1 MTPAQQLS
9 HCCSAGYN
17 GGMNIQL
24 NNTTMLAYLER
35 HLDQYLADL
44 RTLTAFDSGTQ
55 HKPGVDAVQDWMQ
68 ARLEQMGF
76 TCQRDRQPVLGD
88 NLLATRL
95 GRGGRRVMLLGH
107 ADTVFPVGTAAARPL
122 TIQGPKILGPGA
134 CDMKAGLLT
143 GLYAIQALDEA
154 GFDDYGAIHFLCVC
168 DEEVHERCSLPLI
181 RQVARQSDV
190 AFTLEAARANGDI
203 VTARKTA
210 VWAKLHVH
218 GKAAHAGVEPEKGR
232 SAILGLLRHLLS
244 IDKLNGMR
252 DGVTVNIGRIEG
264 GTQPNVVAEEATAE
278 LDLRAWRAQDMLDLV
293 DALHAE
299 AATPALPG
307 TRVELDVDVSIG
319 MPAMERTP
327 AVARLEALTQKLAE
341 GLGFTVKGASTGGAS
356 DASFVAAEGVPVL
369 DGLGPIGGLDHSP
382 DEYVELASIVSRT
395 ALLAQMIA
403 AVGDLTKSELE

>member
-1 MTPAQQLS
+1 MNSAQP
-9 HCCSAGYN
+9 
-17 GGMNIQL
+17 
-24 NNTTMLAYLER
+24 NTQTMLAYLER

-76 TCQRDRQPVLGD
+76 ICQRDRQPVLGD
-88 NLLATRL
+88 NLLATRP
-95 GRGGRRVMLLGH
+95 GRGGRRIMLLGH

-122 TIQGPKILGPGA
+122 AIQGPIILGPGA

-154 GFDDYGAIHFLCVC
+154 GFDDYGTLHFLCVC

-210 VWAKLHVH
+210 VWAKLRVH

-232 SAILGLLRHLLS
+232 SAILGLLRHLLA

-252 DGVTVNIGRIEG
+252 EGVTVNIGRIEG
-264 GTQPNVVAEEATAE
+264 GTQPNVVAEEAMAE
-278 LDLRAWRAQDMLDLV
+278 LDLRAWRAQDMVDLV
-293 DALHAE
+293 AALHAE

-307 TRVELDVDVSIG
+307 TRVELEADVSIG

-327 AVARLEALTQKLAE
+327 AVARLEALTQQLAE

-382 DEYVELASIVSRT
+382 DEYVELASIIPRT

-403 AVGDLTKSELE
+403 AVGDPAKSALA

>member
-1 MTPAQQLS
+1 MNSAQP
-9 HCCSAGYN
+9 
-17 GGMNIQL
+17 
-24 NNTTMLAYLER
+24 NNQTILDYLER
-35 HLDQYLADL
+35 HLDEYLANL

-76 TCQRDRQPVLGD
+76 TCQRDCQPVLGD

-95 GRGGRRVMLLGH
+95 GRGGGRVMLLGH

-181 RQVARQSDV
+181 RQIARKSDV

-264 GTQPNVVAEEATAE
+264 GTQPNVVAEAAMAE

-293 DALHAE
+293 GALHAE

-327 AVARLEALTQKLAE
+327 AVARLEALAQELAE

-382 DEYVELASIVSRT
+382 DEYVELASIVPRT
-395 ALLAQMIA
+395 ALLAHMIA
-403 AVGDLTKSELE
+403 AVGDKMKSELK

>member
-1 MTPAQQLS
+1 
-9 HCCSAGYN
+9 
-17 GGMNIQL
+17 MNRLPDNAIL
-24 NNTTMLAYLER
+24 LAYLNN
-35 HLDQYLADL
+35 HLDHFLADL
-44 RTLTAFDSGTQ
+44 RTLTALEAGTH
-55 HKPGVDAVQDWMQ
+55 HKPGVDAVQDWLQ
-68 ARLEQMGF
+68 ARLERLGF

-88 NLLATRL
+88 NLVATRT
-95 GRGGRRVMLLGH
+95 GQGGRRIMLLGH

-122 TIQGPKILGPGA
+122 IIQGANILAPGA

-143 GLYAIQALDEA
+143 GLYAIAALDAA
-154 GFDDYGAIHFLCVC
+154 GFTGYGALNFLCVR

-210 VWAKLHVH
+210 VWAKLRVF

-232 SAILGLLRHLLS
+232 SAIVGLLRHLLA

-252 DGVTVNIGRIEG
+252 EGVTVNIGRIEG
-264 GTQPNVVAEEATAE
+264 GTQPNVVAEAALAE
-278 LDLRAWRAQDMLDLV
+278 LDLRAWRTQDMLDLAA
-293 DALHAE
+293 ALRAE
-299 AATPALPG
+299 TAIPALPG
-307 TRVELDVDVSIG
+307 TRTELELDVASG

-327 AVARLEALTQKLAE
+327 AVARLEELAQELAE
-341 GLGFTVKGASTGGAS
+341 SLGFTVKGASTGGAS

-369 DGLGPIGGLDHSP
+369 DGLGPVGGLDHSP
-382 DEYVELASIVSRT
+382 DEYVELDSIVPRT

-403 AVGDLTKSELE
+403 AVGIG